1 LTLSQKEREVLS
13 YCEVKMKY
21 FSNQRMI
28 SMFCVA
34 AGIVVFHIIA
44 PGITTAKAQEIR
56 TPAPPPTPR
65 VNGPSVFGVRP
76 SSPVLYKI
84 PATGDGTLTYS
95 VDNLPAGLSLN
106 SSTGE
111 ITGTLTTAG
120 DYAMTLRTTNSLGSN
135 TKQFQIKVGDTIN
148 LTPAMGW
155 NSWNAYGTTVS
166 ASLIQTAAN
175 AMVSSGL
182 INHGWSYIN
191 IDDGWQGTRGGTYNA
206 IQGNS
211 KFPDMQGLV
220 NTIHGLNL
228 KAGIYSSPWVT
239 TYGGNIGESTG
250 GSGGHTIGTTLYE
263 TNDVNQWTAWGFDY
277 LKYDWYINLP
287 PETQRMHDALN
298 ASTRDITLSLSN
310 TAPFA
315 KTSQLSQL
323 ANSWRI
329 SCDITDNWTSLRN
342 CGFGQD
348 SWAKYSGPGHFN
360 DPDMLVVGYV
370 GWGGSQHYTNLTYD
384 EQYTH
389 ITLWSLLSA
398 PLILGCDLTKLDAFT
413 LNLLTNDEV
422 LAVDQ
427 DALGKQATCV
437 SKVGNLLVYEKDLEN
452 GSKAVGLF
460 NLGDSAATVTANWDD
475 LNITGGQYVRDIWR
489 QVDKGHYYNQY
500 SMTVS
505 SHGAELIEITPNPE
519 PATLVLL
526 GSGAFAVLVFRVR
539 QRYRQQ
545 FRSAAAR

>member
-1 LTLSQKEREVLS
+1 
-13 YCEVKMKY
+13 MKHY
-21 FSNQRMI
+21 ITSRVICLICMAA
-28 SMFCVA
+28 SMVA
-34 AGIVVFHIIA
+34 LHASA
-44 PGITTAKAQEIR
+44 PGTASSDAQEIR
-56 TPAPPPTPR
+56 TPAAPATPR
-65 VNGPSVFGVRP
+65 VNGPTVFGVRP
-76 SSPVLYKI
+76 GSPVLYKI
-84 PATGDGTLTYS
+84 PATGNGTLTYS
-95 VDNLPAGLSLN
+95 VDNLPAGLSVN

-120 DYAMTLRTTNSLGSN
+120 DYAMTLRATNSLGTN
-135 TKQFQIKVGDTIN
+135 TKQFRLEVGNTIN

-166 ASLIQTAAN
+166 ADLIQTAAN

-182 INHGWSYIN
+182 INYGWSYVN

-211 KFPDMQGLV
+211 KFSDMPGLV
-220 NTIHGLNL
+220 NTIHSLNL

-250 GSGGHTIGTTLYE
+250 GSGGYTIGTTHYE

-277 LKYDWYINLP
+277 LKYDWYQNQVA
-287 PETQRMHDALN
+287 ETQRMTNALN
-298 ASTRDITLSLSN
+298 ASSRDIVYSLSN

-315 KTSQLSQL
+315 KVGQLSQL
-323 ANSWRI
+323 SNSWRI
-329 SCDITDNWTSLRN
+329 TCDITDNWTSVRN
-342 CGFGQD
+342 IGFGQD
-348 SWAKYSGPGHFN
+348 AWAQYSSPGHHN
-360 DPDMLVVGYV
+360 DLDMLVVGYV
-370 GWGGSQHYTNLTYD
+370 GWGSSQHSTNLTYN

-398 PLILGCDLTKLDAFT
+398 PLMLGCDLTKLDAFT

-427 DALGKQATCV
+427 DALCKQATCV
-437 SKVGNLLVYEKDLEN
+437 SKVGNLLVYVKDLEN

-460 NLGDSAATVTANWDD
+460 NIGDSAASVTANWSD
-475 LNITGGQYVRDIWR
+475 LGITGSQLVRDLWR
-489 QVDKGHYYNQY
+489 QVDEGHYNNQY
-500 SMTVS
+500 SMTVA
-505 SHGAELIEITPNPE
+505 SHGAELLEITPNPE

-526 GSGAFAVLVFRVR
+526 VSGALALLAFRVR
-539 QRYRQQ
+539 RG
-545 FRSAAAR
+545 FST